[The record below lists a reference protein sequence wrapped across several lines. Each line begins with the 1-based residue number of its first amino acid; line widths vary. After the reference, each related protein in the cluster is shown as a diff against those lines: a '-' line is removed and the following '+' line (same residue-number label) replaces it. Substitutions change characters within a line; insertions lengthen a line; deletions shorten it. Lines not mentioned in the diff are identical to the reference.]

1 MTKKQK
7 RITWAVLAVAFLISE
22 WGELTADSIIKLAL
36 AMVGI

>member
-22 WGELTADSIIKLAL
+22 WGEFTAYGVIKKNRY
-36 AMVGI
+36 